1 MEPGHYTRYKNQIG
15 AILGYP
21 TSIYYKRNLSPS
33 ISASITAGWEIPDSF
48 YGTLNLLFN
57 TFNVIAKNVLLFY
70 FGPGFGFG
78 VSNQPVDRVHLG
90 ALVPV
95 GIEFQYKRLAIALQI
110 APGIGLFPA
119 VAFIMQGGLA
129 VAFLF

>member
-33 ISASITAGWEIPDSF
+33 ISA
-48 YGTLNLLFN
+48 
-57 TFNVIAKNVLLFY
+57 
-70 FGPGFGFG
+70 PGFGFG
-78 VSNQPVDRVHLG
+78 VSNQPVDRGHLG

-95 GIEFQYKRLAIALQI
+95 GIEFQYKRLAIALQV

-119 VAFIMQGGLA
+119 VAFIMQGVLA